1 MSNAPESQGG
11 EDLLEKL
18 TTAVS
23 VDAASG
29 PKASMAVARQVW
41 RQRPGYWKSF
51 FNRWKTTDDDDE
63 ADTVHFTD
71 AEWNP
76 RPGENNEEDS
86 EDQAED
92 VSPVTETAVLEKTQ
106 NQFYE
111 SFIEKLNREYD

>member
-1 MSNAPESQGG
+1 MSNAPESQSG

-51 FNRWKTTDDDDE
+51 FNRWKTTGIR
-63 ADTVHFTD
+63 TRGKVFKV
-71 AEWNP
+71 AENP
-76 RPGENNEEDS
+76 FWLLFEICSVFR
-86 EDQAED
+86 
-92 VSPVTETAVLEKTQ
+92 TFLKCVLFKKSLNLSLKKTG
-106 NQFYE
+106 
-111 SFIEKLNREYD
+111 S